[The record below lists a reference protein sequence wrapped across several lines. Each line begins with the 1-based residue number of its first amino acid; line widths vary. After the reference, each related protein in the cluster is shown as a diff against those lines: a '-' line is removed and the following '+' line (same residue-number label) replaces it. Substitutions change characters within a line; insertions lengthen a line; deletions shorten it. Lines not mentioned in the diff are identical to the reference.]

1 MAHRPLLLISHC
13 SSLTDESAGDKQ
25 PDPPLT
31 FSFAGDNWVMH
42 SSASVRQS
50 VETLS
55 LRAGPSAGGTM
66 RSMKVVSESVLDLE
80 SIQKSV
86 HCEVS
91 VADLEI
97 RNCHLNS
104 VPEAC
109 LR

>member
-1 MAHRPLLLISHC
+1 MISHR
-13 SSLTDESAGDKQ
+13 SSLTDESAGGKQ

-50 VETLS
+50 VETLT
-55 LRAGPSAGGTM
+55 LRVGPSTEGRT
-66 RSMKVVSESVLDLE
+66 RSMKVVSESILDLE
-80 SIQKSV
+80 SNQKSV

-91 VADLEI
+91 VVDLEI
-97 RNCHLNS
+97 RTCHLNGL
-104 VPEAC
+104 PEAC